1 MTAATIHPQGV
12 LSLSE
17 SDFCDA
23 TAAPAT
29 AAAPG
34 LTPLVVLP
42 VGCVV
47 SAAVVAS
54 VVVSLTVAVWA
65 ASLVVAAVVSGCVAG
80 AV

>member
-17 SDFCDA
+17 SAFCDA

-34 LTPLVVLP
+34 VMPLVVL
-42 VGCVV
+42 
-47 SAAVVAS
+47 
-54 VVVSLTVAVWA
+54 
-65 ASLVVAAVVSGCVAG
+65 LVVCESPRP
-80 AV
+80 